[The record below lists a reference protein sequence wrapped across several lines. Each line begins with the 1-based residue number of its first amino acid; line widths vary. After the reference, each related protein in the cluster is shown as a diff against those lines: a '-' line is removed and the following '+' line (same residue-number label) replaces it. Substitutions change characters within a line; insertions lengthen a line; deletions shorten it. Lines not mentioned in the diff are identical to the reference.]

1 MNKKRGRLDDKK
13 GKRCA
18 EARARAVTRSYL
30 KYKGRVHL
38 LVLIPYR
45 TNTYALCTDAA
56 AERPREANFTSGK
69 SALLGAL
76 PARSDF

>member
-18 EARARAVTRSYL
+18 EAVTRSYL